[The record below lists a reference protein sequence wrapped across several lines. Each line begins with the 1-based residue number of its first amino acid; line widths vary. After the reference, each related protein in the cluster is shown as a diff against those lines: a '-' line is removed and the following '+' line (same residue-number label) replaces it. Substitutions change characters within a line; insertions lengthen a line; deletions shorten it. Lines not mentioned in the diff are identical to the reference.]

1 MKRISFNLIGAGRL
15 GKALAVA
22 LTHNNVAELLSLYNP
37 SLNSSQKVTQQ
48 LGTGKAIASL
58 AELQPADILWITAP
72 DDQIPSIIQEVV
84 EKSSILPGTIV
95 LHCSGVL
102 GSDILEPL
110 AQLGCHTASLHPL
123 KAFAKGD
130 INPMAFQDCYCAIEG
145 SPHAIATLST
155 LFKTLGAKLIAIH
168 PSKKAVYHA
177 AAVISSNYLV
187 TLAAEGIKLLDE
199 AGIEADTALAITQQL
214 MQGSLNNIVK
224 TGSPRQALTGPLVR
238 GDKKTIQCHLE
249 NFNDPITK
257 QLYCAAALATL
268 PLTLLDETQR
278 HEIEALLLRHGD

>member
-1 MKRISFNLIGAGRL
+1 MKRITFNLIGAGRL
-15 GKALAVA
+15 GKTLAVA

-37 SLNSSQKVTQQ
+37 SLTSSQKVTQQ

-58 AELQPADILWITAP
+58 AELQPADMLWITAP
-72 DDQIPSIIQEVV
+72 DDQTSLIVHELV
-84 EKSSILPGTIV
+84 EKSSIRPGTIV
-95 LHCSGVL
+95 VHCSGVL
-102 GSDILEPL
+102 GSDILAPL

-123 KAFAKGD
+123 KAFAKDD
-130 INPMAFQDCYCAIEG
+130 INPMAFQGCYCAIEG
-145 SPHAIATLST
+145 SPQAITTLSN
-155 LFKTLGAKLIAIH
+155 LFERLGAKLTAIN

-187 TLAAEGIKLLDE
+187 TLAAEGIKLLEE
-199 AGIEADTALAITQQL
+199 AGIETDTAFAITQQL
-214 MQGSLNNIVK
+214 MQGSLQNIGK
-224 TGSPRQALTGPLVR
+224 TRSPRQALTGPLVR

-249 NFNDPITK
+249 NLNDPITK

-278 HEIEALLLRHGD
+278 HEIEALLRQEH